1 MTAANLAS
9 ELESLISRYSIPEIV
24 SALADAMETDV
35 ADLMQIE
42 WSDEEIA
49 HAAELAKRPPSVARQ
64 CSREAC
70 LTAARPR
77 APHTGSLR
85 TCDVCRTIYP

>member
-49 HAAELAKRPPSVARQ
+49 HAAELQNVLQVWLAN
-64 CSREAC
+64 
-70 LTAARPR
+70 
-77 APHTGSLR
+77 APGK
-85 TCDVCRTIYP
+85 PA